1 MPTLSPSFIIGAGPG
16 VSNLY
21 GRRPGR
27 RIDSGVTRERPES
40 GRLMAMKTLWTWTA
54 AAGVAAALAFLAL
67 PPGPEAFTA
76 RIGQPAPE
84 ITGGPWINS
93 QPLSMETLR
102 GRVVA
107 VEFWTFG

>member
-1 MPTLSPSFIIGAGPG
+1 
-16 VSNLY
+16 
-21 GRRPGR
+21 
-27 RIDSGVTRERPES
+27 
-40 GRLMAMKTLWTWTA
+40 MAMKTARTRMV
-54 AAGVAAALAFLAL
+54 AAGVVAVLAL
-67 PPGPEAFTA
+67 LAMPRGLEAFSV

-93 QPLSMETLR
+93 EPLSMEKLR

>member
-1 MPTLSPSFIIGAGPG
+1 
-16 VSNLY
+16 
-21 GRRPGR
+21 
-27 RIDSGVTRERPES
+27 
-40 GRLMAMKTLWTWTA
+40 MAMKRFWTWMPLRTRMPLGTWTA
-54 AAGVAAALAFLAL
+54 AVGLVAVLAFLAL

-76 RIGQPAPE
+76 RVGQPAPE

-93 QPLSMETLR
+93 EPLSMEKLR